1 MLPAS
6 AIGAVFMPLISELSA
21 RKDFERVK
29 TGMNLLYKYLY
40 MFSAPII
47 FSLFI
52 FADILIEKLF
62 GPGYLIGT
70 LAFRILLVGV
80 LFNMLSELN
89 NQYLIGTGFPKKV
102 FWVMFFGSILNVG
115 LNILLIPLYG
125 ISGAA
130 VATSLSY
137 LLMFAISTSK
147 VIRGTKMKLPL
158 FHWLALIIGLVA
170 FVGVVYFIKDLI
182 SWNVWIEGIV
192 SLSIGY
198 VIYLYILKILGILN
212 VEEIKS
218 FVRRITN

>member
-1 MLPAS
+1 
-6 AIGAVFMPLISELSA
+6 
-21 RKDFERVK
+21 
-29 TGMNLLYKYLY
+29 